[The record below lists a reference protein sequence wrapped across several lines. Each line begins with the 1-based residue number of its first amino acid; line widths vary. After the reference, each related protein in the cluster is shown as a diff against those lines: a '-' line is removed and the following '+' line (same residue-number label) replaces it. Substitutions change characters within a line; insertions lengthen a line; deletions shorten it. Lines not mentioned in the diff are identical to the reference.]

1 MDALLNILASEQA
14 VGYLTSFI
22 GGSGAVGLA
31 VAKKLGLKPV
41 ALVGSLFR
49 RKKNPLKELMEL
61 IQAVRDGK
69 PRDEIM
75 DEFIDVLE
83 AVKPMLKERK

>member
-1 MDALLNILASEQA
+1 MDTLLGILASEQTL
-14 VGYLTSFI
+14 GYFASAI

-41 ALVGSLFR
+41 ALLGSLFR
-49 RKKNPLKELMEL
+49 RKKNPVKEVFEL
-61 IQAVRDGK
+61 FQAVRDGK
-69 PRDEIM
+69 TREQIL

>member
-14 VGYLTSFI
+14 IGYVTTLL
-22 GGSGAVGLA
+22 GGSAVTGLA

-49 RKKNPLKELMEL
+49 RKKNPIKEVFEL
-61 IQAVRDGK
+61 FQAVRDGK
-69 PRDEIM
+69 SREQIL